1 MENIILSIIC
11 VLMQIGFI
19 IFLNDNELINHR
31 IKKRFVFLTCCLF
44 IELVLDNLALAF
56 DGLSPSWV
64 WPMKLIKA
72 SVFSIAMCLPMIL
85 CNIIVRKNFWPHIK
99 YFFYVIIG
107 INTICQFSS
116 IFTSLMFTVDENAVY
131 HTTFG
136 TWVYSAFLFI
146 GLCLVVFS
154 SVKTYVQNFNR
165 FNSIFFIMGFII
177 SGFILRVIFRHYVI
191 DSLMLSISLYMFMLF
206 FSNSFIKI
214 DLMTSLLNQ
223 TTYFSRL
230 SQINYSTV
238 IIEIDMNNFK
248 YINDTFGHKKGDEV
262 LSKVGEAI
270 LEVYG
275 DVGYCFRR
283 GGDEFAVIFK
293 PKVLEKISHISGS
306 NVYDEIKKYINKL
319 DRKIE
324 KVSKKNDGIL
334 DAGLSQGYG
343 IYYTYNDCF
352 MKGEYKDIKE
362 VVEIVDEKMF
372 EDKKN
377 KKAKR

>member
-11 VLMQIGFI
+11 VLMQVGFL
-19 IFLNDNELINHR
+19 IFLNDNELLNHR
-31 IKKRFVFLTCCLF
+31 IKKRFVLLTCCLF
-44 IELVLDNLALAF
+44 IELVFDNLALAF
-56 DGLSPSWV
+56 DGYSSSWV
-64 WPMKLIKA
+64 LPMKIIKA
-72 SVFSIAMCLPMIL
+72 FVFSVAMCLPMII
-85 CNIIVRKNFWPHIK
+85 CNIIVRKNFWPRIK

-107 INTICQFSS
+107 LNTICQFTS
-116 IFTSLMFTVDENAVY
+116 IFTSWMFSVDDNAVY

-136 TWVYSAFLFI
+136 TWIYSAFLFI

-154 SVKTYVQNFNR
+154 SLKTYVQNFNR
-165 FNSIFFIMGFII
+165 FNSIIFIMIFII
-177 SGFILRVIFRHYVI
+177 AGFMLRVIYTHYVL
-191 DSLMLSISLYMFMLF
+191 DSLMLSITLYMFMLF

-214 DLMTSLLNQ
+214 DLMTALLNQ

-238 IIEIDMNNFK
+238 IIEIDMNSFK

-262 LSKVGEAI
+262 LSIVGEAL

-275 DVGYCFRR
+275 DIGYCFRR

-293 PKVLEKISHISGS
+293 PRVLEKLSQVNGS
-306 NVYDEIKKYINKL
+306 SVYDEIIKYIEKLNK
-319 DRKIE
+319 KIE
-324 KVSKKNDGIL
+324 KLSKKNNGIL

-352 MKGEYKDIKE
+352 MKGEYKDVKE
-362 VVEIVDEKMF
+362 VVEIADERMF
-372 EDKKN
+372 DDKK
-377 KKAKR
+377 KKKGL